1 MIWEGNMDRFT
12 IEELEVLCR
21 DDVRRAVEE
30 NIGRDPVE
38 IALDGR
44 IPHAAA
50 VASQVKRLQRVETK
64 LPHYY
69 AARAVL
75 PQIAA
80 EQSSSLECAERKPLS
95 GGSLLDLTCGLGVDS
110 AAFARRF
117 RRVVALE
124 RDAALAAAARENFS
138 RMGIENV
145 EVVNMPA
152 EEYLGSCTEHF
163 DWCYADPDRR
173 GADGRKL
180 VLLQECS
187 PDIVALRDVISRVAE
202 RLCVKCSPLF
212 DVAEAF
218 RLFGDCRV
226 EVVSLHGECK
236 EVNIYAD
243 GSRPQLT
250 AVAVGRGEFSTPY
263 PPQEPVWSPA
273 PQDLGRYGYVTL
285 PDAALMHAR
294 LVSQAFAGRADVWG
308 NDGVAL
314 SEGYPEGVP
323 GRTFA
328 IGAISE
334 FDARRLKREL
344 GGGRVE
350 IYRRAFPMSNAEICR
365 RLGVREGGSRRWCFT
380 RICGKNIAIRLEDGA
395 AGEKN

>member
-1 MIWEGNMDRFT
+1 MDRFT
-12 IEELEVLCR
+12 IEELEILCR
-21 DDVRRAVEE
+21 DEVRRAIDE

-38 IALDGR
+38 IALDRR

-50 VASQVKRLQRVETK
+50 VASQVKRLQRAASK

-69 AARAVL
+69 AARAVM

-80 EQSSSLECAERKPLS
+80 EQSSSMECAGRKPLS
-95 GGSLLDLTCGLGVDS
+95 GDSLLDLTCGLGVDS
-110 AAFARRF
+110 AAFAGRF

-138 RMGIENV
+138 RMGIGNV
-145 EVVNMPA
+145 EVLNVAA
-152 EEYLGSCTEHF
+152 EEYLGECTEHF

-180 VLLQECS
+180 VLLQDCS
-187 PDIVALRDVISRVAE
+187 PDVVALRGTLSRVAE

-218 RLFGDCRV
+218 RIFGDCRV

-236 EVNIYAD
+236 EVNLYVD
-243 GSRPQLT
+243 GSRPRLS
-250 AVAVGRGEFSTPY
+250 AVAIGRGEFSTPY
-263 PPQEPVWSPA
+263 PPEPPA
-273 PQDLGRYGYVTL
+273 WGPVPADLNRYGYVTL
-285 PDAALMHAR
+285 PDAALLHAR
-294 LVSQAFAGRADVWG
+294 LVPQAFAGMADVWSD
-308 NDGVAL
+308 DGVAL
-314 SEGYPEGVP
+314 SESCPEGAL

-328 IGAISE
+328 IGAVSE
-334 FDARRLKREL
+334 FDARRLRREL

-350 IYRRAFPMSNAEICR
+350 IYRRAFPMSNEEICR
-365 RLGVREGGSRRWCFT
+365 RLGVCEGGDRRWCFT
-380 RICGKNIAIRLEDGA
+380 RICGKNVAIRLEDA
-395 AGEKN
+395 AGVGGV